1 MTLQQRA
8 DTVDALGQGVE
19 TWTDVATV
27 WASAQPLRG
36 REFFAAGAMRSEAS
50 VRFRIRY
57 RAGVT
62 GAMRVLWRSAA
73 HALVAE
79 PIDVD
84 GGRHTIE
91 MYCASST
98 RDVDESAVAYTP
110 SLNFSDA
117 RNSQY
122 AAGSMTTGLGVN

>member
-1 MTLQQRA
+1 MTLPRMPAAGALDQRITLQQRS
-8 DTVDALGQGVE
+8 TSVDALGQGVE
-19 TWTDVATV
+19 TWIDVATV

-36 REFFAAGAMRSEAS
+36 REFFAAGAMQSEAS

-62 GAMRVLWRSAA
+62 GAMRVLWRSVA

-84 GGRHTIE
+84 GGRHTLE
-91 MYCASST
+91 LMA
-98 RDVDESAVAYTP
+98 
-110 SLNFSDA
+110 
-117 RNSQY
+117 
-122 AAGSMTTGLGVN
+122 AAGVRDS